1 MLRLFDP
8 LRTLLALLLLLA
20 GLWWA
25 RTGDYFGREILAEM
39 AVFAIA
45 AMGLDLLAGF
55 PRLVSMGHGLFVG
68 IGAYGYAVATALWGW
83 SWPAAILLALALS
96 ALAGLLVGLATVRA
110 RDVFYIMATLAFGQ
124 MGYVW
129 VVRSAE
135 LGGDDGLAGVPRPE
149 LAALGLD
156 LSDSATFAT
165 LLVLLA
171 AAVYLLLGRLL
182 ASGFGRTLVAI
193 GQNERRV
200 RALGIAPGPYRVAAT
215 TVSGTVA
222 GFAGVLA
229 AMHSMY
235 VSPELFHWTWSGEVL
250 TMAILGGVG
259 SLVGPALGAA
269 AVVWLK
275 YAVSGW
281 TEYWGL
287 FLGLFLILAVWTGG
301 QGLYGYLERLRAWLL
316 RTLTRQ
322 EEADARGDRTGQTL
336 RRTHR
341 HRPGV
346 AAGGEG

>member
-1 MLRLFDP
+1 VFRLFDP
-8 LRTLLALLLLLA
+8 LRTTVALALLIA

-45 AMGLDLLAGF
+45 AMSLDLLAGF

-68 IGAYGYAVATALWGW
+68 IGAYAYTVATVLAGWPPAVAFPLAV
-83 SWPAAILLALALS
+83 AAGAG
-96 ALAGLLVGLATVRA
+96 AGLLVGLATVRA
-110 RDVFYIMATLAFGQ
+110 RDIFYIMATLAFGQ

-129 VVRSAE
+129 VVRSGE
-135 LGGDDGLAGVPRPE
+135 LGGDDGLAGAPRPD
-149 LAALGLD
+149 LSALGLD

-165 LLVLLA
+165 LLVSVA
-171 AAVYLLLGRLL
+171 ALVYLLLGRLL
-182 ASGFGRTLVAI
+182 ASGFGRTLLAI

-200 RALGIAPGPYRVAAT
+200 RALGIAPGPYKVAAT
-215 TVSGTVA
+215 TLSGAVA
-222 GFAGVLA
+222 GLAGVLA

-235 VSPELFHWTWSGEVL
+235 VSPELFHWTWSGEAL
-250 TMAILGGVG
+250 IMTILGGIG

-275 YAVSGW
+275 YAVSAW
-281 TEYWGL
+281 TEHWGL

-301 QGLYGYLERLRAWLL
+301 QGLYGYLERLRRWSATV
-316 RTLTRQ
+316 R
-322 EEADARGDRTGQTL
+322 DARGREHAGGDRAHQAVRGP
-336 RRTHR
+336 HR

-346 AAGGEG
+346 APGDAG